1 MNVLNNKMYSYYF
14 LLPAAIIY
22 FVFFLLPTLMSF
34 FYSMTWWTL
43 TDWEFI
49 GFENFINFFQE
60 PSLRIGFRNTLLF
73 AATATTGKVILG
85 LLFAVFLCS
94 KIRNKDILRSFVF
107 FPVLISAV
115 AIGIAFSVMMH
126 PTDGIINTNLAKIGV
141 AGPNWLGEA
150 GLAIFSVAFT
160 DIWRGVGIAT
170 VIFIAGIMAIPGEYQ
185 EALKIDGGNSF
196 QEFWHITL
204 PLSRPAMNT
213 VIILAL
219 IDGLRNFD
227 LVWAM
232 TGGGPGFSSDVLAS
246 IIYKQY
252 AGGFYGLATAGNVI
266 LFLFVALIAFPV
278 FKFINRKEVDL

>member
-1 MNVLNNKMYSYYF
+1 MNTMNNKMYSYYF

-22 FVFFLLPTLMSF
+22 FLFFLFPTLMSF
-34 FYSMTWWTL
+34 FYSFTWWTL

-60 PSLRIGFRNTLLF
+60 PSLRIGFRNTLFF
-73 AATATTGKVILG
+73 AVTATTGKVVLG

-94 KIRNKDILRSFVF
+94 KIRNRGLLRSIVF
-107 FPVLISAV
+107 FPVLISAI

-126 PTDGIINTNLAKIGV
+126 PTDGIINSNLAKIGLN
-141 AGPNWLGEA
+141 GPNWLGEPS
-150 GLAIFSVAFT
+150 LAIFSVAFT

-170 VIFIAGIMAIPGEYQ
+170 VIFIAGIMAIPWEYR
-185 EALKIDGGNSF
+185 EALKIDGGSSF

-266 LFLFVALIAFPV
+266 LFLFIALIAFPV
-278 FKFINRKEVDL
+278 FKFINRREVDL

>member
-1 MNVLNNKMYSYYF
+1 MNKINNKMYSYYF

-22 FVFFLLPTLMSF
+22 TVFFLFPTGMSF

-49 GFENFINFFQE
+49 GFENFITFFE
-60 PSLRIGFRNTLLF
+60 TPSLRIGFRNTLFF
-73 AATATTGKVILG
+73 AVTAVTGKIILG
-85 LLFAVFLCS
+85 LLIAVFLCS
-94 KIRNKDILRSFVF
+94 KIKNRDLLRSFVF

-115 AIGIAFSVMMH
+115 AIGSAFSVMMH
-126 PTDGIINTNLAKIGV
+126 PSNGLINDALNLFGIPGV
-141 AGPNWLGEA
+141 DWLGNPD
-150 GLAIFSVAFT
+150 LAIFSVAFT
-160 DIWRGVGIAT
+160 DIWRGLGIAV
-170 VIFIAGIMAIPGEYQ
+170 VIFIAGIMAIPNEYR
-185 EALKIDGGNSF
+185 EALRIDGGSSI
-196 QEFWHITL
+196 QEFWNITL